1 MSGPVLKPLSLGETL
16 DVAFGLYRNL
26 FLTLLIIT
34 VVTRALPLVLSVYI
48 ESAGGALV
56 HLGLYFATLLLNA
69 VLGAIAAAASTFVIA
84 ENYMG
89 RRLEAGEAFGRASP
103 FVGRLIMLALLSGLV
118 IGVGFI
124 LLIIPGLI
132 LMAGLLLGTP
142 ALVLEGLP
150 SATRAMGRSWNLT
163 RGHRWRVLGALVV
176 VGVLLLLPFIAAGGL
191 AASSVSLDSDVSGPI
206 STTLLVAV
214 TGAALLQTLIYP
226 LFYCVLTVLY
236 YDLRVRKEAYDLEV
250 LAQDL
255 GQEPARA

>member
-1 MSGPVLKPLSLGETL
+1 MSGPVLKPLTLGETL

-34 VVTRALPLVLSVYI
+34 VITRALPLVLSVYV
-48 ESAGGALV
+48 ESAGGAFT
-56 HLGLYFATLLLNA
+56 HLGLYLFTLLLSA

-89 RRLEAGEAFGRASP
+89 RRLEAGDAFARASP

-118 IGVGFI
+118 VGLGFI

-132 LMAGLLLGTP
+132 LVSGLILGTP

-150 SATRAMGRSWNLT
+150 SATTAMARSWSLT
-163 RGHRWRVLGALVV
+163 RSHRLRVLGALVV
-176 VGVLLLLPFIAAGGL
+176 VAVLLFLPFIAAGGIAATSLPTEGDL
-191 AASSVSLDSDVSGPI
+191 AAPLSS
-206 STTLLVAV
+206 TLLIAV

-255 GQEPARA
+255 VQA